1 MFFYFIER
9 NIILKETNEPIGSVG
24 IMFGDG
30 VHSADM
36 EEGDAEIGYWLGV
49 PYWGQGLIP
58 EAVNRLLSR
67 CFEELDIKRVWCGH
81 YDENTKSRRVMEKCG
96 FKYHHTEEG
105 KTSPLGDIR
114 TEHFTLLT
122 REEWKQKNYH
132 IRPLTEADIPEMQS
146 LFRSTVLFINTKDY
160 TQEEAEDWASCGD
173 SVVRWKKHLS
183 NHQFVGAFN
192 TDNKMVGYSSMNK
205 DGYLHSMFVHKDWQG
220 KGIASLLLTEV
231 ENMAR
236 QFGVTRITSEVSLTA
251 RPFFVSSFLLPPAM
265 ERFRSQHSGIR
276 FELYQGLYY
285 EIEDWVREGVVDF
298 GFTDMSRTTPFA
310 CEPIYRDTMLA
321 VLPKGHPLGENI
333 FIQVDE
339 LAAEPFILLEEGR
352 GGGCIR
358 ELLARHP
365 QINVQYRV
373 ADDYTILNMVE
384 SRLGVSILP
393 EAVLRRS
400 GQRLTARRLSPE
412 LQRTIGVIY
421 KQKTGLSTAGQLFLS
436 ELKASRP
443 APHG

>member
-1 MFFYFIER
+1 MKY
-9 NIILKETNEPIGSVG
+9 GSEKPT
-24 IMFGDG
+24 DSSRSG
-30 VHSADM
+30 VALTY
-36 EEGDAEIGYWLGV
+36 EGRHLLPYIRDTVNAYRMLQSQAAGFSGLEQGTIRLGT
-49 PYWGQGLIP
+49 
-58 EAVNRLLSR
+58 
-67 CFEELDIKRVWCGH
+67 F
-81 YDENTKSRRVMEKCG
+81 
-96 FKYHHTEEG
+96 
-105 KTSPLGDIR
+105 TS
-114 TEHFTLLT
+114 
-122 REEWKQKNYH
+122 
-132 IRPLTEADIPEMQS
+132 
-146 LFRSTVLFINTKDY
+146 
-160 TQEEAEDWASCGD
+160 
-173 SVVRWKKHLS
+173 
-183 NHQFVGAFN
+183 
-192 TDNKMVGYSSMNK
+192 
-205 DGYLHSMFVHKDWQG
+205 
-220 KGIASLLLTEV
+220 
-231 ENMAR
+231 
-236 QFGVTRITSEVSLTA
+236 
-251 RPFFVSSFLLPPAM
+251 VSSFLLPPAM

-373 ADDYTILNMVE
+373 ADDYTILNMIE

-436 ELKASRP
+436 ELKASNP

>member
-1 MFFYFIER
+1 M
-9 NIILKETNEPIGSVG
+9 
-24 IMFGDG
+24 
-30 VHSADM
+30 
-36 EEGDAEIGYWLGV
+36 
-49 PYWGQGLIP
+49 
-58 EAVNRLLSR
+58 
-67 CFEELDIKRVWCGH
+67 
-81 YDENTKSRRVMEKCG
+81 
-96 FKYHHTEEG
+96 
-105 KTSPLGDIR
+105 
-114 TEHFTLLT
+114 
-122 REEWKQKNYH
+122 
-132 IRPLTEADIPEMQS
+132 
-146 LFRSTVLFINTKDY
+146 
-160 TQEEAEDWASCGD
+160 
-173 SVVRWKKHLS
+173 
-183 NHQFVGAFN
+183 
-192 TDNKMVGYSSMNK
+192 
-205 DGYLHSMFVHKDWQG
+205 
-220 KGIASLLLTEV
+220 
-231 ENMAR
+231 
-236 QFGVTRITSEVSLTA
+236 
-251 RPFFVSSFLLPPAM
+251 
-265 ERFRSQHSGIR
+265 
-276 FELYQGLYY
+276 
-285 EIEDWVREGVVDF
+285 REGVVDF

-321 VLPKGHPLGENI
+321 VLPEGHPLGENI

-421 KQKTGLSTAGQLFLS
+421 KQKTGLSTVGQLFLS
-436 ELKASRP
+436 ELKASSP

>member
-1 MFFYFIER
+1 M
-9 NIILKETNEPIGSVG
+9 
-24 IMFGDG
+24 
-30 VHSADM
+30 
-36 EEGDAEIGYWLGV
+36 
-49 PYWGQGLIP
+49 
-58 EAVNRLLSR
+58 
-67 CFEELDIKRVWCGH
+67 
-81 YDENTKSRRVMEKCG
+81 
-96 FKYHHTEEG
+96 
-105 KTSPLGDIR
+105 
-114 TEHFTLLT
+114 TLLV
-122 REEWKQKNYH
+122 
-132 IRPLTEADIPEMQS
+132 
-146 LFRSTVLFINTKDY
+146 RSR
-160 TQEEAEDWASCGD
+160 S
-173 SVVRWKKHLS
+173 
-183 NHQFVGAFN
+183 
-192 TDNKMVGYSSMNK
+192 
-205 DGYLHSMFVHKDWQG
+205 
-220 KGIASLLLTEV
+220 
-231 ENMAR
+231 
-236 QFGVTRITSEVSLTA
+236 GVTLTYEGRHLLPYIRDTVNAYRMLQSQAAGFSGLEQGTIRLGTFTS
-251 RPFFVSSFLLPPAM
+251 VSSFLLPPAM
-265 ERFRSQHSGIR
+265 ERFRRQHSRIR

-310 CEPIYRDTMLA
+310 CEPIYQDTMLA
-321 VLPKGHPLGENI
+321 VLPEGHPLGENI
-333 FIQVDE
+333 FVQIDE

-436 ELKASRP
+436 ELKASRIP
-443 APHG
+443 PRG